1 MGVEELLDEI
11 NKLKSSQVR
20 DIVKRRMKEF
30 EELRNG
36 SNEDLFRELVFCL
49 LTANFSAEGA
59 LRILRSLGD
68 GIFTLTERELAER
81 LAELGHR
88 YPKRRAEFIV
98 GARRL
103 VPVLRDVMNSF
114 KDEKLLREWLVKNVK
129 GLGYKEA
136 SHFLRNIGHK
146 NVSIIDLHVL
156 NVLLRFGLLE
166 ERPKSLSRRRY
177 LEIESLLEHVA
188 RRSGMPVGE
197 LDLYLWYLGTGKVIK

>member
-1 MGVEELLDEI
+1 MGIGELLDEI
-11 NKLKSSQVR
+11 NRLKSSQVR
-20 DIVKRRMKEF
+20 DMVERRMREF
-30 EELRNG
+30 EKLRNG

-68 GIFTLTERELAER
+68 DIFTLTEGELAER

-88 YPKRRAEFIV
+88 HPRKRAEFIV

-103 VPVLRDVMNSF
+103 LPMLRDVITSF

-136 SHFLRNIGHK
+136 SHFLRNIGYK
-146 NVSIIDLHVL
+146 NVSIIDLHIL
-156 NVLLRFGLLE
+156 NVLLRFGLLK

-177 LEIESLLEHVA
+177 LEIESLLEDMA
-188 RRSGMPVGE
+188 RKSGIPVGE
-197 LDLYLWYLGTGKVIK
+197 LDLFLWYLETGKVIK